1 MFTES
6 TAILGVACS
15 DCVMMT
21 ANLDRSEMPDH
32 WSFENWFLTN
42 AYNFVEIRD
51 EVHDF
56 STKRCD
62 ICLTTLA
69 GMRQDIAMWEYPED
83 N

>member
-1 MFTES
+1 MFTEDN
-6 TAILGVACS
+6 AIHGVACS

-21 ANLDRSEMPDH
+21 ENLDRSGAADS
-32 WSFENWFLTN
+32 WNYQSWFLTN
-42 AYNFVEIRD
+42 VHHFVEIRD

-69 GMRQDIAMWEYPED
+69 GMRQDIVMWEYPED
-83 N
+83 D